1 MNPAAANISRGIPA
15 LARFAAGLLLLM
27 ALASAAT
34 PVASSQPAPGNLEE
48 AWWNDRVFYEIFI
61 RSFQDSDGD
70 GIGDIQ
76 GVIDRLDYLND
87 GNPKT
92 TEDLGITGIWLMPPT
107 EARSYHGYDVTD
119 YYSVDADYG
128 TLEDMRR
135 LVAAAH
141 ERGIALII
149 DMVIN
154 HSSSRHPWFTASRIG
169 EEPYADWYIWADEH
183 PGYVGPWGAP
193 AWHPVGGRYYYA
205 VFWDGMPDFNLLHSG
220 VTREMYNIASFW
232 LRDIGVDGFR
242 LDAVKHL
249 IEVGE
254 LQENRPESRQ
264 WLSAYE
270 AHLESIKPNSF
281 TVGEAYGAPSFVLA
295 RYVDERAID
304 IGFDFDLAEKM
315 IEAAQRGSKRNI
327 ARAHRRVMR
336 DYPLN
341 QFATF
346 LTNHDQDRLA
356 NKLLGHLGRN
366 KVAASLL
373 LTGPGVPFIYY
384 GEEIGMAGSK
394 PDERIR
400 SPMHWDD
407 SRYAGF
413 TTGDTVWEAL
423 QTAENVALAN
433 VAAQSGDPASLLSR
447 YRSLIQLRHS
457 NSALRRGQYRAVDS
471 SSSAVYA
478 FLRYDSNQTLL
489 VLINLDDEAVAGFSL
504 TLDESELD
512 LSTPSLIY
520 GAGDIAR
527 PAINQSGGFAG
538 YRPLPALPPHSLA
551 IISF

>member
-1 MNPAAANISRGIPA
+1 MKPACAKMPRGTRA
-15 LARFAAGLLLLM
+15 LAHSAAGLLLLIV
-27 ALASAAT
+27 LARAAA
-34 PVASSQPAPGNLEE
+34 PVTASQPQGSLEE

-87 GNPKT
+87 GNPET
-92 TEDLGITGIWLMPPT
+92 TEDLGITGVWLMPPT

-119 YYSVDADYG
+119 YYRVDSDYG
-128 TLEDMRR
+128 TQEDMRR

-141 ERGIALII
+141 ERDIAVII

-154 HSSSRHPWFTASRIG
+154 HSSSRHPWFIASRIG

-193 AWHPVGGRYYYA
+193 AWRRAGQRYYYA

-220 VTREMYNIASFW
+220 VTREMYNIATFW

-249 IEVGE
+249 IEVGN

-295 RYVDERAID
+295 RYVDERAMD

-315 IEAAQRGSKRNI
+315 IEAAQRGNKRNI

-400 SPMHWDD
+400 SPMQWDD
-407 SRYAGF
+407 SQFAGF
-413 TTGDTVWEAL
+413 TAGASVWQAL
-423 QTAENVALAN
+423 QSAENVALAN
-433 VAAQSGDPASLLSR
+433 IAAQSGDPASLLSH
-447 YRSLIQLRHS
+447 YRSLIQLRNA
-457 NSALRRGQYRAVDS
+457 NSALRRGQFTAVDS

-478 FLRYDSNQTLL
+478 FLRHDSKQTLL
-489 VLINLDDEAVAGFSL
+489 VLINLDDEAAVDFYL
-504 TLDESELD
+504 NLKESELD
-512 LSTPSLIY
+512 LSAPSLIF
-520 GAGDIAR
+520 GKGEIAK
-527 PAINQSGGFAG
+527 PVINASGGFSG
-538 YRPLPALPPHSLA
+538 YRPLAILLPHTLA
-551 IISF
+551 IIAF